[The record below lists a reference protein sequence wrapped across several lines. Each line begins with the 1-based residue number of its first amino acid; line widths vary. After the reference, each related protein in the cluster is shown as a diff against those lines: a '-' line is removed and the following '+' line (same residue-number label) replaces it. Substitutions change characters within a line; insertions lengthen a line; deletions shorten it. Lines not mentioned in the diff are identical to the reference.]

1 MSCKDLY
8 MNRINYFLQS
18 IVYCIVNPIKKV
30 SSMICTIPLFCIKN
44 DFMKKAKNSDE
55 EFNVR
60 KVFRKRLSYSNLNE
74 EFKKE
79 LNEVET
85 LLHSTSINN
94 TPSKL
99 ILNIDDKTP
108 FIKNNKSKTE
118 LREKIDLIENHMYIK
133 CKYCGNEVKDSDVYC
148 MYDKHYCSELCRH
161 RMVYK
166 S

>member
-1 MSCKDLY
+1 MFYKDLY

-18 IVYCIVNPIKKV
+18 IVYCIINPIKKV
-30 SSMICTIPLFCIKN
+30 SSIICTMPLFCIKN
-44 DFMKKAKNSDE
+44 DNMKKMKNSDE

-79 LNEVET
+79 LNEVEP
-85 LLHSTSINN
+85 LLHN

-108 FIKNNKSKTE
+108 FIKNKKSKTE
-118 LREKIDLIENHMYIK
+118 LLEKIDLIENHMYIK

-161 RMVYK
+161 HMVYK
-166 S
+166 K